1 MTRKFSS
8 NSDLFQFINFLI
20 EELKKINEDYWI
32 SEFKNA
38 LSISVIPGELL
49 GALQLTLF
57 KFQKTEFH
65 KKLKVDKDIREAVKE
80 LDKALGYW
88 RPNNL

>member
-20 EELKKINEDYWI
+20 QELKKINEDHWT

-38 LSISVIPGELL
+38 LSISVMPGELL
-49 GALQLTLF
+49 GALRLTLL
-57 KFQKTEFH
+57 KFQKTDFP
-65 KKLKVDKDIREAVKE
+65 KKLKVDKDIREAIKE